1 MIKKLFILAALIM
14 LCSSCMSRTVIGPS
28 GLSGSEKEVV
38 KDKKLIWFWQAEFY
52 Q

>member
-1 MIKKLFILAALIM
+1 MIKKLFILTIL
-14 LCSSCMSRTVIGPS
+14 LLLSSACVSRTIIGPS